1 MAGRLNGAACDRR
14 NSHDSVKPATHPDP
28 AGPAAAKSAR
38 WISWRRLRALCW
50 KETLQIFRDPS
61 SILIAFFMPVMLLF
75 IFGYGINLDFS
86 RLRIGLRIEDSG
98 TEASTFGAA
107 LVGSPWLEV
116 RAYESR
122 AALERALVDS
132 QIRGFVII
140 PEDFSRRMQ
149 QPGETAPVQL
159 VADGTEPNIAQF
171 VRSTVN
177 GVWQT
182 WQEQRAEDRGE
193 SMKREIVLE
202 PRVWFNASAESRN
215 FIIPGSITVIM
226 TVIGALLTSLVVA
239 REWERGTMEALLASP
254 VTRTELL
261 LCKIL
266 PYYGLGMISLL
277 LCVGVARWMLHV
289 PFRGTLSAL
298 CVVGSLFLLSVLGI
312 GLAISTGMR
321 NQFNAAQAALN
332 AAFLPAVMLS
342 GFIYEI
348 SSMPVF
354 LRGVTHVIPARYFVS
369 SMQTIFQAGTRWKLL
384 VPDML
389 LLGATTVVFLGLT
402 AKLTK
407 RRME

>member
-1 MAGRLNGAACDRR
+1 
-14 NSHDSVKPATHPDP
+14 
-28 AGPAAAKSAR
+28 
-38 WISWRRLRALCW
+38 
-50 KETLQIFRDPS
+50 
-61 SILIAFFMPVMLLF
+61 MPVLMLF
-75 IFGYGINLDFS
+75 IFGFGINLDFS
-86 RLRIGLRIEDSG
+86 RLRIGLRMEDGGIE
-98 TEASTFGAA
+98 AAAFAAA
-107 LVGSPWLEV
+107 LEGSPWLEV
-116 RAYESR
+116 HSYDSR
-122 AALERALVDS
+122 EAMERAVVDS
-132 QIRGFVII
+132 RIRGFVVI
-140 PEDFSRRMQ
+140 PQDFSRRMN

-159 VADGTEPNIAQF
+159 VADGSEPNIAQF

-182 WQEQRAEDRGE
+182 WQMQRADDRGDE
-193 SMKREIVLE
+193 TTREISLE
-202 PRVWFNASAESRN
+202 PRYWFNPSAESRN

-261 LCKIL
+261 LSKIL
-266 PYYGLGMISLL
+266 PYYGLGMVSLMI
-277 LCVGVARWMLHV
+277 CVAVAHWVLRV
-289 PFRGTLSAL
+289 PFRGTFAAL
-298 CVVGSLFLLSVLGI
+298 WVAGSFFLLSVLGI
-312 GLAISTGMR
+312 GLAISSGMR

-354 LRGVTHVIPARYFVS
+354 LRGVTHVIPARYFVA
-369 SMQTIFQAGTRWKLL
+369 SMQTIFQAGSIWSLL
-384 VPDML
+384 WPDILML
-389 LLGATTVVFLGLT
+389 MGTTVVFLGLT

>member
-1 MAGRLNGAACDRR
+1 MCKPPDRGG
-14 NSHDSVKPATHPDP
+14 SHRIHKILDP
-28 AGPAAAKSAR
+28 SGKRSSGETVAKT
-38 WISWRRLRALCW
+38 WVSWRRLRALCW

-61 SILIAFFMPVMLLF
+61 SILIAFFMPVLMLF
-75 IFGYGINLDFS
+75 IFGFGINLDFS
-86 RLRIGLRIEDSG
+86 KLRIGLWLEDSG
-98 TEASTFGAA
+98 AEAGAFASA
-107 LVGSPWLEV
+107 LTGSSWLEV
-116 RAYESR
+116 RSYDSR
-122 AALERALVDS
+122 AAMERAIVDS
-132 QIRGFVII
+132 QIRGFVVI
-140 PEDFSRRMQ
+140 PQDFSRRLK

-159 VADGTEPNIAQF
+159 VADGSEPNIAQF

-182 WQEQRAEDRGE
+182 WQMQRAEDRGE
-193 SMKREIVLE
+193 EMKREISLE
-202 PRVWFNASAESRN
+202 QRYWFNPSAQSRN

-261 LCKIL
+261 LSKIL
-266 PYYGLGMISLL
+266 PYYGLGMISLM
-277 LCVGVARWMLHV
+277 LCVVIAHWVLRV
-289 PFRGTLSAL
+289 PFRGTFAAL
-298 CVVGSLFLLSVLGI
+298 WVTGSFFLLSVLGI

-348 SSMPVF
+348 SSMPLF
-354 LRGVTHVIPARYFVS
+354 LRGVTHIIPARYFVS
-369 SMQTIFQAGTRWKLL
+369 SMQTIFQAGTIWKLL
-384 VPDML
+384 LPDILML
-389 LLGATTVVFLGLT
+389 IGTTIIFIGLT
-402 AKLTK
+402 ATLTK